1 MSVRM
6 DWFEGFHVYG
16 ERGSVIARSFQPWY
30 MRTSEVECFSESDG
44 VYRRPLGAD
53 GHFWRRQ
60 VEGFADTVLAG
71 APQRGADA
79 RDGLAVVQ
87 HSSRSSARWT
97 PARRSSSRGS
107 SEPCDGR
114 RIFAK
119 TFIRPDLPETL
130 DAVVAAGLTTI
141 QFNMA

>member
-1 MSVRM
+1 
-6 DWFEGFHVYG
+6 
-16 ERGSVIARSFQPWY
+16 

-87 HSSRSSARWT
+87 TLVAIQRSLDT
-97 PARRSSSRGS
+97 
-107 SEPCDGR
+107 SEEVELAG
-114 RIFAK
+114 IVG
-119 TFIRPDLPETL
+119 
-130 DAVVAAGLTTI
+130 AV
-141 QFNMA
+141 